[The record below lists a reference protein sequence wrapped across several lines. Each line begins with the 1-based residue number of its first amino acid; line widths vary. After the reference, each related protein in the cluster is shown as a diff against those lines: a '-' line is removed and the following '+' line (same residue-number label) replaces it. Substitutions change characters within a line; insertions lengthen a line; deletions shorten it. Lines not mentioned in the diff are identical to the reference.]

1 MKKFILSLVLFSC
14 TSLGAARTFAQSAD
28 SLQMVVDSLSGKIT
42 KLEHDLAYLKIRT
55 DISTLD
61 AKIEI
66 LSLNVK
72 DILTTLQLAILS
84 NRTEDIKDVLR
95 GLHKTYEEN
104 AESLRKEVNSIKELV
119 GFESDTTSFDQIPL
133 ILNVAGIL
141 SSYGNLEKQISL
153 VGEALDKIR

>member
-1 MKKFILSLVLFSC
+1 
-14 TSLGAARTFAQSAD
+14 
-28 SLQMVVDSLSGKIT
+28 MVVDSLSGKVT